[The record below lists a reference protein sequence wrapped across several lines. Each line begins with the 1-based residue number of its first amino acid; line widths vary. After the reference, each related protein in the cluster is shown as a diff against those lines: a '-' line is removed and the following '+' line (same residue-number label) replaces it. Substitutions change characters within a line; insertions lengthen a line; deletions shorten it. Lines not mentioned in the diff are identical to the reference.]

1 MMPSKDLFPARGRL
15 AQGSRRRSARKQ
27 MGRGGVWQQCS
38 AGGERL
44 EGRAMLAVTSAFD
57 SVTGVLEINVDSSD
71 ANTTAYVR
79 LSGSNI
85 EVADNAAFT
94 GAKPEAAANVSTIT
108 VTGAVGGDEAME
120 LTSGA
125 LVISQLSSVGI
136 ETLAFSGGSSVS
148 GDIVASNADGALLV
162 DGIRTAADAALTSS
176 LSGVTLAGS
185 IAVGRLDVEAN
196 GDIDQDPSGELD
208 AASVVTMITAG
219 ALSGNVVLEN
229 AGNSIAAFEA
239 VSSVPGCVVSIR
251 SDSAIVL
258 GVSASS
264 GVSVP
269 SDGAIQIAA
278 AGSVTQLSGGQL
290 SGGSV
295 VVTVSAG
302 DVVLTEL
309 GNNVSAFAA
318 TSTASA
324 SQVAF
329 TTSGD
334 LVIGVGTT
342 GIASASGLIEIQA
355 AGSVTQAP
363 GTAIVGDSLFVS
375 ADGAEI
381 NLSNAGNAVAL
392 FEAVNAGSGGGVT
405 FSNSLPLIIGDRGIQ
420 TADGSITVTA
430 DGAITVRGPLE
441 YAPGSL
447 TLADLSVTPGT
458 VTFVVTTQADSGAG
472 SLRDRLANVQDNQ
485 AASQSYGVVFDAV
498 VSSIALSTPL
508 ASISRPVTID
518 GEGRLIEIA
527 PLIAPAPSNGLVFAD
542 GAQGSR
548 VASLSIGGFAEAGV
562 RIETASVAVVSSA
575 IGVAADGTSRPNGV
589 GVLVTG
595 LDAQAA
601 VIGEATLGN
610 RISGNTT
617 DGVRFEA
624 GASGALLGNTIG
636 LGIDGTAMP
645 NGGSGVSLDSAGS
658 VVIGG
663 PSIDDRNV
671 ISGNAAVGI
680 LVAGDSAGTVIEG
693 NWIGLSADGDAGVG
707 NGGAGIRVTGANA
720 NARIGGTAAGAG
732 NVISGNA
739 GHGIE
744 IAGGASANEILANV
758 IGLDAIG
765 AIAVGNA
772 KAGVAVLDAAAST
785 AIGRVGYGN
794 VISGNAEEGVY
805 IASTAETTAITGN
818 TIGLTFDGDLPVGN
832 GKDGVFVDGAAGTTI
847 TANIISG
854 NAGDGI
860 GVEGAGAVGAEIS
873 GNIVGLNA
881 AGDAAVGNKGVGI
894 AVVDVPSI
902 LIGGGSSIERNVVS
916 GNGSHGIVVTSTLA
930 DGAANSRISSNYVGL
945 DASGTAAIGNAG
957 DGVRI
962 DGVGAVSA
970 TIVSNVV
977 AANAGT
983 GIRVTGD
990 ASSAVISAN
999 TIGLDA
1005 AASAALGNEEDGVRL
1020 EGGSGHLVGGNATD
1034 ANVVAG
1040 NLGKGIVA
1048 SATDAATI
1056 AANIVGTN
1064 LAGASGL
1071 GNSGDGI
1078 VVDNA
1083 VGTTIRLNLSS
1094 GNGGSGVS
1102 VSGDGSSATAIVG
1115 NFIGTGIG
1123 GITALPNSQHGVSVS
1138 EATGTT
1144 IGGATAADRNVIS
1157 GNIQKGVSIASA
1169 TSTEVVS
1176 NYVGVTSNGYSAL
1189 GNAGGGIAVEL
1200 ATDTIIRGGNI
1211 VAFNGSDADGHG
1223 IAISASAGTVVGSEA
1238 AGLTGG
1244 NAIYRN
1250 RGDGV
1255 RIADG
1260 STATVV
1266 VGNAIGTTS
1275 AGVYGLG
1282 NAGAGISVIESNG
1295 SVLGGL
1301 RAVSATDPVLGNLI
1315 VGNGGSGIAISDAT
1329 PGSGDVQDGN
1339 HVQGN
1344 TIRRNGGAGVLLA
1357 RSSLQTIGGGSAR
1370 QANEIIQNG
1379 GDGVAID
1386 NSAGGA
1392 GGHVVS
1398 GNAIGTDVSG
1408 SLRLGNTG
1416 DGISIRESVANTISG
1431 GNIIAYNR
1439 SGVVLVGIAPASSD
1453 EGNVVAGNTI
1463 SSNVG
1468 DGVRLEASTLNT
1480 IGAIGDLPGNSIVFN
1495 GGSGVSLAGGSSGN
1509 LVAGN
1514 LIGTDS
1520 LNRIKSNV
1528 RQGVLITASEQNEI
1542 LGNTIAWNSLG
1553 GVRVVGG
1560 GGNVIGGGDTGA
1572 NAIRSNGGTGVMLAG
1587 GTVGNSIGGNM
1598 VRGNAAGGI
1607 AVSASSDN
1615 RIDDGNVVVK
1625 NQKFGISVTGGSGNS
1640 IDANF
1645 VGTNAAQAAQL
1656 GNLGPGIMVSGGVG
1670 TRVGVASPNVVRFNG
1685 GDGIQF
1691 TNVSAATADDASTV
1705 SSNVVSSN
1713 TGAGIS
1719 VTGGALVAITDNS
1732 VGGSS
1737 AGAGNGR
1744 SGILVGGNAADVVV
1758 TGNTV
1763 LGNAVHG
1770 VELISA
1776 VGTMVGG
1783 VDAAANTIGGNR
1795 SDGIQVAG
1803 GSRGT
1808 TIGVNTI
1815 SGNRGDG
1822 IEINAS
1828 IGNRVEGTTIIGNGA
1843 AGVTVVSAKASSTA
1857 DGNVIAGATIDS
1869 NAVGVSIL
1877 GSSGTSVTDGNTISR
1892 SGAAGILVGS
1902 KSSQTVIENNTISE
1916 SRGAGVEINASR
1928 STAVRNN
1935 QVISGGAAGVLLT
1948 QASGTSAID
1957 GNAVE
1962 SNEIVGNATSGITL
1976 VGSSF
1981 NALSGNIVHG
1991 NRGHGISLRQASNA
2005 NSLLGNAVGYDATGA
2020 VDGNAGDGIRISG
2033 SFSNVIGQGN
2043 DVSGNAG
2050 AGVSVLDSFAATSA
2064 TGNRIE
2070 ATTIADNGGAGVVL
2084 NGGAHV
2090 VGGAAGLGNTI
2101 TGNAGHGVAITAPSG
2116 VTKIAG
2122 ATVAGN
2128 TIQSNGGSGI
2138 SLTGV
2143 AGTLIS
2149 GNSIGDHAAAGI
2161 ALVGGT
2167 GNRIMSNVIG
2177 GDFGANVAG
2186 VLLSAGAAQNVV
2198 IGNAVS
2204 ANEGDGIAITGARST
2219 DNLIGVRSVGTG
2231 EAGVANKVFANLGAG
2246 VRVTKGVRNQ
2256 VAGNSI
2262 YKNVGGG
2269 IVLQDGG
2276 NSMQAAPTLT
2286 SAKRVVVAGRPQL
2299 QVTGEV
2305 RGAARQRIVVDL
2317 YRNDLADGNPATG
2330 LGYQARAAIGRVT
2343 VMLDATGRGTFTA
2356 TLSAN
2361 VPAGDRITAV
2371 ATTASGVVGNAS
2383 QQSAA
2388 AISA

>member
-27 MGRGGVWQQCS
+27 TGRGGAWQRCS

-44 EGRAMLAVTSAFD
+44 EGRAMLAVTQTFD
-57 SVTGVLEINVDSSD
+57 SVTGSLEIKVDSSD

-79 LSGSNI
+79 LSGSDI

-94 GAKPEAAANVSTIT
+94 GAFKEAAGNVSTIT
-108 VTGAVGGDEAME
+108 VTGAVEGDEAME

-125 LVISQLSSVGI
+125 LVISQLSLVGI

-148 GDIVASNADGALLV
+148 GDIVASNADGGFLV
-162 DGIRTAADAALTSS
+162 DGIRTAGDAVVSS
-176 LSGVTLAGS
+176 AVAGVTLAGS
-185 IAVGRLDVEAN
+185 IVVGRLDVEAN
-196 GDIDQDPSGELD
+196 GDIDQDPSGKLD
-208 AASVVTMITAG
+208 AASVVTVITAG
-219 ALSGNVVLEN
+219 AVSGDVILEN
-229 AGNSIAAFEA
+229 AGNMIAAFEGA
-239 VSSVPGCVVSIR
+239 SSVPGCVISIR
-251 SDSAIVL
+251 SDSALVL

-269 SDGAIQIAA
+269 SDGEIQIAA

-375 ADGAEI
+375 ADGEEI

-420 TADGSITVTA
+420 TAGGSITVTA

-447 TLADLSVTPGT
+447 TLADLSVTPGS
-458 VTFVVTTQADSGAG
+458 VTFVVTTQDDSGAG

-527 PLIAPAPSNGLVFAD
+527 PLIAASLSNGLVFAD

-548 VASLSIGGFAEAGV
+548 VASLSIGGFSEAGV

-575 IGVAADGTSRPNGV
+575 IGVAADGTARPNGI
-589 GVLVTG
+589 GVLVSG

-601 VIGEATLGN
+601 VIGEAALGN
-610 RISGNTT
+610 RISGNAT

-663 PSIDDRNV
+663 SSIDDRNV
-671 ISGNAAVGI
+671 ISGNAGVGI

-693 NWIGLSADGDAGVG
+693 NWIGLSADGEVGVG
-707 NGGAGIRVTGANA
+707 NGDAGIRVTGANA
-720 NARIGGTAAGAG
+720 NARIGGTGAGAG
-732 NVISGNA
+732 NVISGNL
-739 GHGIE
+739 GHGVE

-772 KAGVAVLDAAAST
+772 KAGVAVLDGAAST
-785 AIGRVGYGN
+785 TIGRLGYGN
-794 VISGNAEEGVY
+794 VISGNAEEGVS
-805 IASTAETTAITGN
+805 IASTADTTAITGN
-818 TIGLTFDGDLPVGN
+818 TIGLTLDGDLPVGN

-860 GVEGAGAVGAEIS
+860 GVEGAGAVGTEIL

-977 AANAGT
+977 TANAGA

-1144 IGGATAADRNVIS
+1144 IGGATAADRNIIS

-1169 TSTEVVS
+1169 TSTEVVG
-1176 NYVGVTSNGYSAL
+1176 NYLGVTSNGYSAL

-1200 ATDTIIRGGNI
+1200 ATDTTIRGGNI

-1282 NAGAGISVIESNG
+1282 NEGAGIAVIESNG

-1315 VGNGGSGIAISDAT
+1315 VGNSGSGIAISDAT
-1329 PGSGDVQDGN
+1329 PGSGDVEDGN
-1339 HVQGN
+1339 RVQGN
-1344 TIRRNGGAGVLLA
+1344 TIRWHGGAGVFLA
-1357 RSSLQTIGGGSAR
+1357 RSSLQMIGGSTR
-1370 QANEIIQNG
+1370 QANEIIQNS

-1386 NSAGGA
+1386 NSGGGA

-1408 SLRLGNTG
+1408 SLRLGNAG

-1431 GNIIAYNR
+1431 GNVIAYNR
-1439 SGVVLVGIAPASSD
+1439 SGVVLVGVSPASSD

-1520 LNRIKSNV
+1520 LNRLKSNA

-1560 GGNVIGGGDTGA
+1560 GGNVIGGIDADA
-1572 NAIRSNGGTGVMLAG
+1572 NAIRSNGGTGVVLAG
-1587 GTVGNSIGGNM
+1587 GTVGNYVGGNM
-1598 VRGNAAGGI
+1598 VRGNATGGI
-1607 AVSASSDN
+1607 AVSASSNN

-1645 VGTNAAQAAQL
+1645 VGTNAAQTAQL
-1656 GNLGPGIMVSGGVG
+1656 GNLGPGIMVNGGVG
-1670 TRVGVASPNVVRFNG
+1670 TRVGVASRNVVRFNG

-1691 TNVSAATADDASTV
+1691 TNVSAATADDASAV
-1705 SSNVVSSN
+1705 SSNVISSN

-1719 VTGGALVAITDNS
+1719 VTGGALVAITDNI

-1744 SGILVGGNAADVVV
+1744 SGIVVGGNAADVGV
-1758 TGNTV
+1758 TGNSV

-1770 VELISA
+1770 VELVSA
-1776 VGTMVGG
+1776 IGTMVGG
-1783 VDAAANTIGGNR
+1783 VDTAANRIEGNR
-1795 SDGIQVAG
+1795 SDGIHVAG
-1803 GSRGT
+1803 GSRGVV
-1808 TIGVNTI
+1808 IGGNAI
-1815 SGNRGDG
+1815 SANRGDG

-1828 IGNRVEGTTIIGNGA
+1828 IGNRVEGATITSNGA

-1857 DGNVIAGATIDS
+1857 DGNVISGATIDS
-1869 NAVGVSIL
+1869 NAVGISIL
-1877 GSSGTSVTDGNTISR
+1877 GSSGTSVIDGNTISR
-1892 SGAAGILVGS
+1892 SASAGILVGA
-1902 KSSQTVIENNTISE
+1902 KSSQTVIESNTISD

-1928 STAVRNN
+1928 STAVRDN
-1935 QVISGGAAGVLLT
+1935 QVTSGRAAGVLLT

-1957 GNAVE
+1957 GNTIE
-1962 SNEIVGNATSGITL
+1962 GNEIVGNAASGITL

-1981 NALSGNIVHG
+1981 NALSGNTVYG
-1991 NRGHGISLRQASNA
+1991 NRGHGIALRQASNA
-2005 NSLLGNAVGYDATGA
+2005 NSLLANDVGDDATRA
-2020 VDGNAGDGIRISG
+2020 VDGNVGDGIRISG

-2043 DVSGNAG
+2043 NVSGNAG

-2122 ATVAGN
+2122 AMVAGN

-2143 AGTLIS
+2143 AGTAIS

-2167 GNRIMSNVIG
+2167 GNRIESNVIG

-2198 IGNAVS
+2198 IGNTVS
-2204 ANEGDGIAITGARST
+2204 ANEGDGIAITGTRST

-2246 VRVTKGVRNQ
+2246 IRVTQGIRNQ

-2262 YKNVGGG
+2262 SKNVGGG

-2276 NSMQAAPTLT
+2276 NSSQPSPTLT
-2286 SAKRVVVAGRPQL
+2286 SARRVVVAGRPQL

-2305 RGAARQRIVVDL
+2305 RGAPRQRIVVDL
-2317 YRNDLADGNPATG
+2317 YRNDVTDGNPATG

-2343 VMLDATGRGTFTA
+2343 VMLDATGRGTFTT